1 MCSYSNS
8 LDHNPIKEEE
18 ISLYVEKK
26 KSVESRGEM
35 LRVSA
40 ETSASDVMV
49 QGLYVRNWEEHP
61 SLPKKEM
68 EVKGEE

>member
-1 MCSYSNS
+1 
-8 LDHNPIKEEE
+8 
-18 ISLYVEKK
+18 
-26 KSVESRGEM
+26 M

-49 QGLYVRNWEEHP
+49 QGLYMRNWEEHP

-68 EVKGEE
+68 EVKGEEQRKVERERSRGGRKDKAVETLAVKQINLG

>member
-1 MCSYSNS
+1 
-8 LDHNPIKEEE
+8 
-18 ISLYVEKK
+18 
-26 KSVESRGEM
+26 M
-35 LRVSA
+35 LRVSSA

-68 EVKGEE
+68 EIKGEE